1 MARRKKWTRKR
12 ILLTIRKLHEAG
24 EDLTVQNVQR
34 LGLGGMVGAVYKDPA
49 LGSWKEVL
57 EAAGIDLNTIGGRR
71 RKWTPTRVLDEI
83 HKRHQGGKDLSHR
96 AVRQE
101 RQYLVVAAVEFFGSW
116 EDALRAAGLDYDE
129 IRKQETWTKA
139 KILRRIRELA
149 AAGEDLSYGAITQN
163 HSPLAAAAGNRRHF
177 GSWGE
182 AIEAAG
188 IKYDEVRRHREP
200 WDRERIIATIREL
213 HARGEDLITTNI
225 RKLGYRTMEYAARRQ
240 GHFGSWRG
248 AIEAAGLDFDEVT
261 RLDKAG
267 RRKRHPKVRLR
278 RVKPAPEEQQGEE
291 DLRER
296 KAS

>member
-1 MARRKKWTRKR
+1 MARRRKWTRKR
-12 ILLTIRKLHEAG
+12 VLLTIRKLHEAG
-24 EDLTVQNVQR
+24 EELTVQNVQR
-34 LGLGGMVGAVYKDPA
+34 LGLGGLVGAVYNDSA

-57 EAAGIDLNTIGGRR
+57 EAAGIDPNAIGGRR

-83 HKRHQGGKDLSHR
+83 RKRHQGGKGLNHR
-96 AVRQE
+96 AVRQDQ
-101 RQYLVVAAVEFFGSW
+101 QYLVVAAGEFFGSW
-116 EDALRAAGLDYDE
+116 EEALRAAGLDYDE

-149 AAGEDLSYGAITQN
+149 AQGEDLSHGAITQN
-163 HSPLAAAAGNRRHF
+163 HSALAAAASNRRYF

-188 IKYDEVRRHREP
+188 IRYDEVRRHREP
-200 WDRERIIATIREL
+200 WDRERILATIREL

-240 GHFGSWRG
+240 GHFGSWRA
-248 AIEAAGLDFDEVT
+248 AIEAAGLDFEEVT
-261 RLDKAG
+261 RLGKTR
-267 RRKRHPKVRLR
+267 RRKRNTKVRLR

-291 DLRER
+291 EQRER

>member
-1 MARRKKWTRKR
+1 MARRRKWTRKR

-24 EDLTVQNVQR
+24 EELTVQNVQR
-34 LGLGGMVGAVYKDPA
+34 LGLSGLVGAVYKDSA

-57 EAAGIDLNTIGGRR
+57 EAAGIAPNTTGGRR

-83 HKRHQGGKDLSHR
+83 RKRHQGGEGLSHR

-116 EDALRAAGLDYDE
+116 EEALRAAGLDYDE

-149 AAGEDLSYGAITQN
+149 AQGEDLSYGAITQN
-163 HSPLAAAAGNRRHF
+163 HSSLAAAAGNKRYF

-188 IKYDEVRRHREP
+188 IRYDEVRRHREP

-240 GHFGSWRG
+240 GHFGSWRA
-248 AIEAAGLDFDEVT
+248 AIEAAGLDFEEVT
-261 RLDKAG
+261 RLGKTR
-267 RRKRHPKVRLR
+267 RRKRSTRVRLR
-278 RVKPAPEEQQGEE
+278 RVKPVPEEQLGEE
-291 DLRER
+291 EQRER